1 MWVGQGDGFPAA
13 VTSTWIPLDPRVC
26 TETQAHST
34 SAPGPYA
41 NQALLIHRGTQNTLT
56 TCQDG
61 HSQEIENKRQ
71 NHGAHTHTF
80 TSDMFTHLTQGCAW
94 TCSQPLHPPAH
105 RSTLTTRWQVSI
117 HVITCTPHT
126 CTPWACSYMH
136 VYLWGQRH
144 DIQSHN
150 SPPTCFSEEL
160 PLGGSQF
167 SHLHNGWDPGP
178 PHRLTWT
185 S

>member
-105 RSTLTTRWQVSI
+105 RHTEAHSQHDGRSAYTSS
-117 HVITCTPHT
+117 HVHHTHAHPGHVHTCMYTCGVKDMIYRVTTPHPLASVKSSLWVGLSFLI
-126 CTPWACSYMH
+126 CTM
-136 VYLWGQRH
+136 GG
-144 DIQSHN
+144 IQA
-150 SPPTCFSEEL
+150 
-160 PLGGSQF
+160 
-167 SHLHNGWDPGP
+167 
-178 PHRLTWT
+178 RLTG
-185 S
+185 